1 MANSPISEFTFAAAL
16 TVDPEPRDS
25 SVATIAVW
33 SAGLATLAILLFDL
47 TAGLGAAGV
56 AVGAGP
62 VASALAIAPC
72 YVALVAMLHRE
83 APERRRAWTIMSLAF
98 AVLYAGLVSF
108 NYALQLTVVPQNP
121 VAFANWTLALKPDS
135 AFWAL
140 EVMGYAYMGLSA
152 LALVPA
158 LRETRARRIAGWL
171 FVVNAVASALGG
183 AAYLISGDPGNWLA
197 VASLL
202 VWGVAF
208 PIGTG
213 LIGWDVW
220 RGRVLLPD

>member
-1 MANSPISEFTFAAAL
+1 MTNSPISEFTFAAAL
-16 TVDPEPRDS
+16 GVGPEPRDR
-25 SVATIAVW
+25 SVATIAIW
-33 SAGLATLAILLFDL
+33 SAALTTAAILLFDL

-83 APERRRAWTIMSLAF
+83 APERRRAWTGLGLAF
-98 AVLYAGLVSF
+98 AVIYAGMVSF

-121 VAFANWTLALKPDS
+121 VAFANWTLELKPDS

-152 LALVPA
+152 LALVPG
-158 LRETRARRIAGWL
+158 LRGTRARRAAGWL
-171 FVVNAVASALGG
+171 FVVNAMASAIGG
-183 AAYLISGDPGNWLA
+183 AAYLISADPGNMLA

-202 VWGVAF
+202 VWGVVF

-220 RGRVLLPD
+220 RGRAGYSG